1 MTTPQEL
8 LDLLRQART
17 GLEEMALPMGFPSD
31 EGRQAYFAGWS
42 DALGE
47 LAAIIDQAERG
58 DVEGLSRTPTP
69 RELLAHLK
77 QATPQDERPSDELKQ
92 LRMVGRSDALLDL
105 DSIIYREE
113 HPTTPE
119 EQQRATDRLMEGIAR
134 QGAAFRQMTA
144 RSGPIYERSRER
156 SRKMS
161 AAWRAA
167 GSPKRV
173 EAFYARDGVTYH
185 VRRADG
191 SYELIWRSTC
201 QEGAGTR
208 PAVVRVRLDA
218 HGASA
223 GRTGDGRSV

>member
-8 LDLLRQART
+8 LDLLEAGKDGARG
-17 GLEEMALPMGFPSD
+17 GLDRWVSRATREDRPTS
-31 EGRQAYFAGWS
+31 RRS

-58 DVEGLSRTPTP
+58 DVEGLSHAPTP
-69 RELLAHLK
+69 RELLAQLK

-119 EQQRATDRLMEGIAR
+119 EHSGHRPADG
-134 QGAAFRQMTA
+134 GH
-144 RSGPIYERSRER
+144 RSPRGRIPADDCAVAPIYERSRER

-191 SYELIWRSTC
+191 SYELATD
-201 QEGAGTR
+201 E
-208 PAVVRVRLDA
+208 AVQAWHAWCRERQRLRGEWMTPTA
-218 HGASA
+218 
-223 GRTGDGRSV
+223 